1 MVRSEI
7 ISKLSNRIHKKL
19 KKSELE
25 KVLDIILNSVVDG
38 ISENKASEWRAFGRF
53 SPKK

>member
-25 KVLDIILNSVVDG
+25 KVLDIILNSVVDKKFYQ
-38 ISENKASEWRAFGRF
+38 KAVNHFDKETL
-53 SPKK
+53 